1 LAFENPD
8 DLAPFS
14 RTGVT
19 MKDLVIGA
27 AMLLLSCHLL
37 GGSAVSASAPD
48 FNLRSPDGRRVNLK
62 SLLEQGPVLLD
73 FWATY
78 CKPCIKAMPKLQALQ
93 EKYKSKGLTVL
104 GVNEDGP
111 RSQTKVAPF
120 LRSRKISFSI
130 ALDTDGGVMRR
141 MQVGALPT
149 TILIGQDGEILYKQG
164 GYDPKME
171 VALEK
176 ILDEMP
182 AITTDEPDDE
192 ADQN

>member
-1 LAFENPD
+1 
-8 DLAPFS
+8 
-14 RTGVT
+14 

-37 GGSAVSASAPD
+37 TGSAASASAPD

-62 SLLEQGPVLLD
+62 SLLEDGPVLLD

-93 EKYKSKGLTVL
+93 EKYESKGLTVL

-111 RSQTKVAPF
+111 RGQTKVAPF

-130 ALDTDGGVMRR
+130 ALDTDGDVMRR

-149 TILIGQDGEILYKQG
+149 TILIGQDGKILYRQS

-171 VALEK
+171 VALE
-176 ILDEMP
+176 
-182 AITTDEPDDE
+182 
-192 ADQN
+192 